1 MSVCSQVAHYLE
13 QAAAKIGGGTKDVP
27 SMVKDTRDKIADA
40 LQRYD
45 KLPEDLKEKQ
55 ALKQEA
61 KDARTKRLE
70 DAVQQAVDAAK
81 EEL

>member
-1 MSVCSQVAHYLE
+1 
-13 QAAAKIGGGTKDVP
+13 
-27 SMVKDTRDKIADA
+27 MVKDTRDKIADA